1 MTNEQITHT
10 CTPRCDLKVIGIIR
24 GTGESKRCEERIRE
38 VGPGVGSLTAR
49 RGLRTRPKTSRDGR
63 KRRTE
68 KKKLK
73 TASKNKE
80 VKRAESCQRVDD
92 HR

>member
-24 GTGESKRCEERIRE
+24 ETGESKRCEERITE
-38 VGPGVGSLTAR
+38 VDPGVGSLTAR
-49 RGLRTRPKTSRDGR
+49 RGLRTRPKKSRDR
-63 KRRTE
+63 KKGRTE
-68 KKKLK
+68 KRLK

-80 VKRAESCQRVDD
+80 ARRAESSERVDD
-92 HR
+92 NR